1 MAKAR
6 KSRAKAAARP
16 RKRARKAARVAPGQ
30 PLDDFITAAAVELA
44 LPVEP
49 QWLPAIR
56 ANLETNLR
64 LAALVAEFALPDES
78 EPAAVFTA

>member
-16 RKRARKAARVAPGQ
+16 RKRVGKAVPVAPGD
-30 PLDDFITAAAVELA
+30 PLDVFIKAAAHGLA
-44 LPVEP
+44 LPLEP
-49 QWLPAIR
+49 QWLFAIK

-64 LAALVAEFALPDES
+64 LAALVAEFSLPDES
-78 EPAAVFTA
+78 EPAAVFSA

>member
-6 KSRAKAAARP
+6 KSRTKVAARP
-16 RKRARKAARVAPGQ
+16 RKRAANAVPVAPGH
-30 PLDDFITAAAVELA
+30 PLDAFIKAAAHGLA
-44 LPVEP
+44 LPLEP
-49 QWLPAIR
+49 QWLPAIK

-64 LAALVAEFALPDES
+64 LAALVAEFSLPDES